1 MIGQENR
8 TFERYFGSRLCTFE
22 MDDWVFTDQTARQK
36 LLKHFGTKNLKGFG
50 VDHLLNGVIAA
61 GAIMQYLELTQHTHI
76 NHITSL
82 ARIEEDKYVR
92 MDRFTIRSLELIAP
106 MNEDGSS
113 LLNVIDNTAT
123 PMGGRL
129 LRRWMV
135 FPLKDAK
142 PINERLDVVDYFF
155 REPDFREAID
165 EQFHRIGD
173 LERIISKVAVGRV
186 SPREVVQLK
195 NALKGYTTP

>member
-1 MIGQENR
+1 MAHVSARSRWTIG
-8 TFERYFGSRLCTFE
+8 C
-22 MDDWVFTDQTARQK
+22 FTDQTARQK

-135 FPLKDAK
+135 FP
-142 PINERLDVVDYFF
+142 IERCQTY
-155 REPDFREAID
+155 
-165 EQFHRIGD
+165 Q
-173 LERIISKVAVGRV
+173 
-186 SPREVVQLK
+186 
-195 NALKGYTTP
+195 